1 MQVIERF
8 ECLSPDFLKK
18 MQTNTKTKFRWDRN
32 YTSDM
37 IEVTSDNRC
46 LFLKEDT
53 YQFRSV
59 IAQTGFEKGMHYW
72 ELVADARTDNEM
84 KIGVTKSRDFDLK
97 TAFSDY

>member
-18 MQTNTKTKFRWDRN
+18 MQTNTKTKFRWDRD
-32 YTSDM
+32 YSSDM

-53 YQFRSV
+53 Y
-59 IAQTGFEKGMHYW
+59 
-72 ELVADARTDNEM
+72 
-84 KIGVTKSRDFDLK
+84 
-97 TAFSDY
+97 